1 MTVLY
6 MFLFGLVK
14 GSSVSDVAVLHRL
27 FLFGLGRIK
36 KDDAFPLSLQF
47 LFLNRFPF
55 PVSSI
60 KTHTLDCEPKES
72 FVSMHRSSC
81 LAL

>member
-1 MTVLY
+1 MWRCFAGRCLFEAFLMTVLY

-27 FLFGLGRIK
+27 FLFGLGHIK

-60 KTHTLDCEPKES
+60 KTHTL
-72 FVSMHRSSC
+72 
-81 LAL
+81 

>member
-27 FLFGLGRIK
+27 FLFGLGHIK

-47 LFLNRFPF
+47 LFLNRDPLTF
-55 PVSSI
+55 SDDNLRGS
-60 KTHTLDCEPKES
+60 
-72 FVSMHRSSC
+72 RSSRSSPC
-81 LAL
+81 ASAFFAA

>member
-47 LFLNRFPF
+47 LFLNRFSF

-60 KTHTLDCEPKES
+60 KTHTL
-72 FVSMHRSSC
+72 
-81 LAL
+81 

>member
-36 KDDAFPLSLQF
+36 KDDAFPLSL
-47 LFLNRFPF
+47 
-55 PVSSI
+55 
-60 KTHTLDCEPKES
+60 
-72 FVSMHRSSC
+72 
-81 LAL
+81 

>member
-47 LFLNRFPF
+47 LFLNRF
-55 PVSSI
+55 
-60 KTHTLDCEPKES
+60 S
-72 FVSMHRSSC
+72 FGPSDFF
-81 LAL
+81 